1 MINDMMIIEYDIIIA
16 CVCVYIYIYIYNN
29 NNIYICIIVRIN
41 VLFFRE
47 HTCTRCNV
55 ELPLHIL
62 QNGREAR
69 PET

>member
-16 CVCVYIYIYIYNN
+16 CVCTYTYIYNN
-29 NNIYICIIVRIN
+29 NNIYNIIVRIN

-62 QNGREAR
+62 QNGREAH